1 MGKKTISIVYMI
13 SFFLFYLSPASLS
26 LKRYIEVIEMS
37 REGSQCIC
45 KSVFTIKRITKT
57 KKWLKFGLGE
67 EPVNNKQLNCNSMH
81 FLLLLKLIIHGL
93 HWRSRIMF
101 TSSQIHCHVS
111 YSVKYERYNNSLSE
125 SYMIFISNNKERQ
138 IKLKLQDIK
147 SSIILLTLRVARSS
161 KLS

>member
-26 LKRYIEVIEMS
+26 LKRHIEVIEMS

-57 KKWLKFGLGE
+57 KKWLKFGLEE

-93 HWRSRIMF
+93 HWRSRVMF
-101 TSSQIHCHVS
+101 TSSQIYSHVS

-125 SYMIFISNNKERQ
+125 SYMIFISNKTKAPRYQ
-138 IKLKLQDIK
+138 KLNTSTHLK
-147 SSIILLTLRVARSS
+147 SS
-161 KLS
+161 